1 MAHYLGAFLKYVAA
15 LAIFV
20 FSVSLS
26 YTFFKSIEPAAM
38 PWFVWSALGLTE
50 FGLLCWLFVFILQR
64 HNPAHK
70 TIALIMIFVCLVAV
84 LYTDAVELSSLFHVA
99 LIVASIY
106 YYALIVLL
114 LAHLLAFVADFFVGY
129 FTKYSFTGMSP
140 TPLHAQPKNETVR
153 PYQQGYEQQ
162 SASFA
167 QTATAPTPRGPGMLT
182 RATSSLA
189 AGIQETA
196 DLTSEKIEKRRQARK
211 APVQSIDTNNSRQFH
226 DEVPN

>member
-26 YTFFKSIEPAAM
+26 YTFFRSIEPANM

-84 LYTDAVELSSLFHVA
+84 LYTDAVELSSLFHVS
-99 LIVASIY
+99 LVVASIY

-129 FTKYSFTGMSP
+129 FTKYSFTGMSSAY
-140 TPLHAQPKNETVR
+140 AQPKSETVR
-153 PYQQGYEQQ
+153 PYQAGYEPQ

-167 QTATAPTPRGPGMLT
+167 QTATAPTPKGPGVLS

-196 DLTSEKIEKRRQARK
+196 DLASEKIEKRRQARK
-211 APVQSIDTNNSRQFH
+211 APVQSIDNDNSHQFR